1 MDLMEVYPQYGCL
14 GCFSFWVCLEKL
26 WSILAQATDVCW
38 PQLAFLAVFDTIQAL
53 GHERASWILV
63 KMLNTEMLGSRETH
77 QAWIFR
83 RIAP

>member
-1 MDLMEVYPQYGCL
+1 MKVSPLE
-14 GCFSFWVCLEKL
+14 FWSPRTSNHRRLL
-26 WSILAQATDVCW
+26 
-38 PQLAFLAVFDTIQAL
+38 LAFLAVFDTIQAL